1 MFIEH
6 RWLYNITGVVPEP
19 MYRVPLGEAK
29 VFREGSDLTI
39 VAVSYMVLEAF
50 RAAETLAKEGIK
62 AEVIDVRSLRPLDEK
77 TILDSVRKTGRL
89 IVADT
94 GWESVGFS
102 AEIVAR
108 ASEKLHSELK
118 AAPRRVGL
126 PDCPTPTTPALAN
139 LYYPRAAHIVAIA
152 RQLMGQPERD
162 ESSSELQQTPLDVP
176 DKTFMGPF

>member
-1 MFIEH
+1 
-6 RWLYNITGVVPEP
+6 
-19 MYRVPLGEAK
+19 
-29 VFREGSDLTI
+29 
-39 VAVSYMVLEAF
+39 MVLEAF
-50 RAAETLAKEGIK
+50 RAAETLAEEDIK

-139 LYYPRAAHIVAIA
+139 LYYPRAVHIVATA
-152 RQLMGQPERD
+152 RDMFGLPMD
-162 ESSSELQQTPLDVP
+162 EMLLALPPDIPLDVP
-176 DKTFMGPF
+176 DKNFTGPF